1 VTNPIPQDPGWE
13 ARVRDSF
20 ARQPAMALVGASLG
34 RVAPGE
40 AEVLLPVRPE
50 VGQQHGFV
58 HGGVVAMIAD
68 SAAGYAAFSLSAP
81 DATVLSVEYKINF
94 LSPARGASLAA
105 RGRVAKAGRTLA
117 VVEVD
122 VVAIDASGAET
133 PCARML
139 QTVMNMRGRAD
150 APRGDD

>member
-1 VTNPIPQDPGWE
+1 MTNQAPQDPGWE

-20 ARQPAMALVGASLG
+20 ARQPAMALVGATLG
-34 RVAPGE
+34 RLAPGE

-50 VGQQHGFV
+50 VAQQHGFV

-122 VVAIDASGAET
+122 VVAIDASGAEV

>member
-1 VTNPIPQDPGWE
+1 MDLVPQAADWE

-20 ARQPAMALVGASLG
+20 ARQPAMSLVGAALG
-34 RVAPGE
+34 RLAPGE
-40 AEVLLPVRPE
+40 AEVLLPVRAE
-50 VGQQHGFV
+50 VSQQHGFV

-68 SAAGYAAFSLSAP
+68 SAAGYAAFSLSGP

-94 LSPARGASLAA
+94 LAPARGASLVA
-105 RGRVAKAGRTLA
+105 RGRVAKAGRTLSI
-117 VVEVD
+117 VEVD

-133 PCARML
+133 HCARML

-150 APRGDD
+150 APRGAG